1 MGWEEGYGA
10 SGCGSTIEG
19 VMVEVLTTGR
29 WAARFWRSR
38 ASVVGRFRVSMEGAI
53 GLGRTGIVE
62 EEKEVVVMAA
72 RGGGLRGGAG
82 CGSDTKKTCR
92 IGFLY
97 IDNHQRY
104 KKYI

>member
-1 MGWEEGYGA
+1 M
-10 SGCGSTIEG
+10 IEG
-19 VMVEVLTTGR
+19 AVVEVLTIGR
-29 WAARFWRSR
+29 GAVRFWRAR
-38 ASVVGRFRVSMEGAI
+38 ASVVERFRVSVEGAPEVVDGAI
-53 GLGRTGIVE
+53 GLGGTGTV
-62 EEKEVVVMAA
+62 KKGKVVVAMAA
-72 RGGGLRGGAG
+72 RRGGLRGGAG